1 MTQSWDYD
9 CKDEYRI
16 ECSKSNLRFFP
27 MPARFSQYFVS
38 CLCTLILVSFINN
51 TYASSSDNSAAPDF
65 SLPMINK
72 DGKVTLKE
80 LRGHV
85 VYVDFWATWCPPCRK
100 SFPWMEEM
108 HTRYHK
114 DGLII
119 VAISVDGKYEL
130 AEKFIQELNPSF
142 ISAHDP
148 GKKVAKLYKL
158 RAMPSSYLIDRNGN
172 IISTHLGF
180 RTSRS
185 NKVEAEIK
193 AALKQLL
200 IK

>member
-1 MTQSWDYD
+1 MS
-9 CKDEYRI
+9 I
-16 ECSKSNLRFFP
+16 
-27 MPARFSQYFVS
+27 RFSRVFIIS
-38 CLCTLILVSFINN
+38 LCFLTLTTLFA
-51 TYASSSDNSAAPDF
+51 TYSSNIFAASSGVSAAPDF

-72 DGKVTLKE
+72 EGKVNLEDLKG
-80 LRGHV
+80 RV

-108 HTRYHK
+108 HTRYYD
-114 DGLII
+114 DGLTI
-119 VAISVDGKYEL
+119 VAISVDAKYKL

-158 RAMPSSYLIDRNGN
+158 RAMPSSYLIDRSGN
-172 IISTHLGF
+172 IIRTHMGF
-180 RTSRS
+180 RTSRA

-193 AALKQLL
+193 AALKQ
-200 IK
+200 